1 MVLKEVCDALVPQTA
16 PFSFMIETKAAG
28 HGDRPGPTERHRVRL
43 VTRTTALR
51 GAEVAAGVVF
61 TLLFF
66 QEFLQ
71 FSLFDPYLWAIYGP
85 IFLAGLNGTVRYIL
99 LVIPI
104 SVVLGFF
111 LGWARISRHRTLV
124 WPVTMFIDFFRGM
137 PPLILVIFA
146 FLFGDNL
153 IPQAIKDR
161 LLSGIPL
168 RVVSV
173 TAAALAIAF
182 HSAAYQAEIFRAG
195 FQSVPKGQLEAAQAL
210 GMRSWQA
217 MRFVV
222 LPQTFRL
229 SLPPLGNELAVVIKD
244 TSLLAAVAGGE
255 IVSRSQNFAGTLS
268 IFGYPVEWL
277 FAIWTA
283 VAIAY
288 FVATFSVTRILLVL
302 ERRFHT
308 PGLEAVSI

>member
-1 MVLKEVCDALVPQTA
+1 MDTA
-16 PFSFMIETKAAG
+16 APA
-28 HGDRPGPTERHRVRL
+28 RTESPRARL
-43 VTRTTALR
+43 VTPTRALR
-51 GAEVAAGVVF
+51 GAEIAAGA
-61 TLLFF
+61 TLAILFF

-71 FSLFDPYLWAIYGP
+71 FSLFDPNLWLAYGP
-85 IFLAGLNGTVRYIL
+85 IFLGGLGGTVRFIL

-104 SVVLGFF
+104 SVILGFF
-111 LGWARISRHRTLV
+111 LGWARISRHRVLV
-124 WPVTMFIDFFRGM
+124 WPVTMFVDFFRGM
-137 PPLILVIFA
+137 PPLVLVIFA
-146 FLFGDNL
+146 FLFGDDL

-161 LLSGIPL
+161 LLAGIPL

-173 TAAALAIAF
+173 TAAAFAIAF

-195 FQSVPKGQLEAAQAL
+195 FQSVPMGQLEAAQAL
-210 GMRSWQA
+210 GMKPWQA
-217 MRFVV
+217 MRWVV

-268 IFGYPVEWL
+268 ISGYPVEWL

-283 VAIAY
+283 VAISY
-288 FVATFSVTRILLVL
+288 FAATFTVTRLLLVL

>member
-1 MVLKEVCDALVPQTA
+1 META
-16 PFSFMIETKAAG
+16 PA
-28 HGDRPGPTERHRVRL
+28 PTEHHRVRL

-51 GAEVAAGVVF
+51 GAEIAAGVVF

-71 FSLFDPYLWAIYGP
+71 FSLFDPNLWAIYGP
-85 IFLAGLNGTVRYIL
+85 IFLAGLNGTIRYIL

-146 FLFGDNL
+146 FLFGDDL

-217 MRFVV
+217 MRWVV

-288 FVATFSVTRILLVL
+288 FVATFSVTRVLLVL

>member
-1 MVLKEVCDALVPQTA
+1 
-16 PFSFMIETKAAG
+16 
-28 HGDRPGPTERHRVRL
+28 

-51 GAEVAAGVVF
+51 GAEIAAGVVF

-71 FSLFDPYLWAIYGP
+71 FSLFDPNLWAIYGP

-146 FLFGDNL
+146 FLFGDDL

>member
-1 MVLKEVCDALVPQTA
+1 MATAEASVADVRGHPIVRRASLIRVIEAVIGASIFLVLLQ
-16 PFSFMIETKAAG
+16 I
-28 HGDRPGPTERHRVRL
+28 
-43 VTRTTALR
+43 
-51 GAEVAAGVVF
+51 
-61 TLLFF
+61 LLN
-66 QEFLQ
+66 
-71 FSLFDPYLWAIYGP
+71 FSLLDPEFWRRYGGSFETGIGTTLRFVAI
-85 IFLAGLNGTVRYIL
+85 IL
-99 LVIPI
+99 PL
-104 SVVLGFF
+104 SAVLGFF
-111 LGWARISRHRTLV
+111 LGWLRISRFRTLS
-124 WPVTMFIDFFRGM
+124 WPVAVYVDFFRGI
-137 PPLILVIFA
+137 PPIVIVIYA
-146 FLFGDNL
+146 SIFG
-153 IPQAIKDR
+153 
-161 LLSGIPL
+161 
-168 RVVSV
+168 
-173 TAAALAIAF
+173 AALLQARFTGKDLAWNVAAVALAL

-288 FVATFSVTRILLVL
+288 FVATFSVT
-302 ERRFHT
+302 
-308 PGLEAVSI
+308 

>member
-1 MVLKEVCDALVPQTA
+1 META
-16 PFSFMIETKAAG
+16 PA
-28 HGDRPGPTERHRVRL
+28 PTERHRVRL

-99 LVIPI
+99 
-104 SVVLGFF
+104 
-111 LGWARISRHRTLV
+111 
-124 WPVTMFIDFFRGM
+124 
-137 PPLILVIFA
+137 
-146 FLFGDNL
+146 
-153 IPQAIKDR
+153 
-161 LLSGIPL
+161 
-168 RVVSV
+168 
-173 TAAALAIAF
+173 
-182 HSAAYQAEIFRAG
+182 RAG

-308 PGLEAVSI
+308 PRLEAVSI

>member
-1 MVLKEVCDALVPQTA
+1 META
-16 PFSFMIETKAAG
+16 PA
-28 HGDRPGPTERHRVRL
+28 PTERYRVRL

-51 GAEVAAGVVF
+51 GAEIAAGVVF

-71 FSLFDPYLWAIYGP
+71 FSLFDPNLWAIYGP
-85 IFLAGLNGTVRYIL
+85 IFLGGLNGTVRYIL

-146 FLFGDNL
+146 FLFGDDL
-153 IPQAIKDR
+153 IPQVIKDR
-161 LLSGIPL
+161 FLAGIPL
-168 RVVSV
+168 RIVSV
-173 TAAALAIAF
+173 PAAALAIAF

-195 FQSVPKGQLEAAQAL
+195 FQSVPRGQLEAAQAL

>member
-1 MVLKEVCDALVPQTA
+1 META
-16 PFSFMIETKAAG
+16 PA
-28 HGDRPGPTERHRVRL
+28 PTERHRVRL

-51 GAEVAAGVVF
+51 GAEIAAGVVF

-146 FLFGDNL
+146 FLFGDDL
-153 IPQAIKDR
+153 IPQVIKDR
-161 LLSGIPL
+161 FLAGIPL
-168 RVVSV
+168 RIVSV

-195 FQSVPKGQLEAAQAL
+195 FQSVPRGQLEAAQAL